1 MTVGTTDSRCT
12 ATAAAATNTE
22 NSERIPEVD
31 WAVATSQ
38 NTAEILE
45 AAINVIHTK
54 WQ

>member
-31 WAVATSQ
+31 
-38 NTAEILE
+38 
-45 AAINVIHTK
+45 
-54 WQ
+54 